1 MEWNE
6 TVVQTWRDADSR
18 LNTTTVQIQS
28 NLAAGDRTCERLGSD
43 GLSDNPLNTLAS
55 RDGSDRVWWS
65 DQ

>member
-43 GLSDNPLNTLAS
+43 GLSDNSLNTSVS